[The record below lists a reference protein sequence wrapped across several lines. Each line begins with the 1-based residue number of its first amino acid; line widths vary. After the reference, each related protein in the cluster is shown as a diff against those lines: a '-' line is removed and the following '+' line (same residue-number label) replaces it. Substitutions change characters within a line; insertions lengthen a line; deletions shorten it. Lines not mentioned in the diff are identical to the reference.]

1 MVRWYN
7 GTLPEPAGAHP
18 FPPSRARRL
27 LHLCGSMDIHSL
39 KILLLAL
46 IVANALSLAGFVT
59 MRLLTKVGCMK
70 QRPNSPSVSKRLF
83 AGYL

>member
-1 MVRWYN
+1 
-7 GTLPEPAGAHP
+7 
-18 FPPSRARRL
+18 
-27 LHLCGSMDIHSL
+27 MDIHSL